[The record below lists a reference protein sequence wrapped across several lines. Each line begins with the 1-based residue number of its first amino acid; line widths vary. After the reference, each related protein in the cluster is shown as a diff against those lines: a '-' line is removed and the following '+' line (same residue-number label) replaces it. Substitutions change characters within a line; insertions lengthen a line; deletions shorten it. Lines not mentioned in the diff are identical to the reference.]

1 MEFSKSLTTCN
12 RFSLDINLAL
22 YSYRRTEKATT
33 SEMYERETRR
43 EKILEAL
50 NLNKETALK
59 QKSKGLISLAKGA
72 KGRKQ
77 KYSLGDRKET
87 PVEEDSEVKFD
98 PIAEAEKDFFRIIKE
113 VQHIMSSIQI
123 KYHIVFR

>member
-1 MEFSKSLTTCN
+1 
-12 RFSLDINLAL
+12 
-22 YSYRRTEKATT
+22 
-33 SEMYERETRR
+33 MYERETRR

-59 QKSKGLISLAKGA
+59 QKSKGLLSLAKGA

-87 PVEEDSEVKFD
+87 PIEEDADVKFD

>member
-1 MEFSKSLTTCN
+1 M
-12 RFSLDINLAL
+12 
-22 YSYRRTEKATT
+22 
-33 SEMYERETRR
+33 
-43 EKILEAL
+43 
-50 NLNKETALK
+50 
-59 QKSKGLISLAKGA
+59 AKGA

-77 KYSLGDRKET
+77 KYSLGDRKEA
-87 PVEEDSEVKFD
+87 PIEEDADVKFD

>member
-1 MEFSKSLTTCN
+1 MEVSESLTTCN
-12 RFSLDINLAL
+12 RCVLDINIAL
-22 YSYRRTEKATT
+22 YNNYRTEKAAT

-59 QKSKGLISLAKGA
+59 QKSKGLLTLAKGA

-77 KYSLGDRKET
+77 KYSLRDRKET
-87 PVEEDSEVKFD
+87 PVEEDSDVKFD

-113 VQHIMSSIQI
+113 VPHIIS
-123 KYHIVFR
+123 

>member
-1 MEFSKSLTTCN
+1 MEFSESLTTCN
-12 RFSLDINLAL
+12 RCALNINLYL
-22 YSYRRTEKATT
+22 YNNHRTEKAAT

-59 QKSKGLISLAKGA
+59 QKSKGLLSLAKGA

-87 PVEEDSEVKFD
+87 PIEEDADVKFD

-113 VQHIMSSIQI
+113 VQHIISSFQI